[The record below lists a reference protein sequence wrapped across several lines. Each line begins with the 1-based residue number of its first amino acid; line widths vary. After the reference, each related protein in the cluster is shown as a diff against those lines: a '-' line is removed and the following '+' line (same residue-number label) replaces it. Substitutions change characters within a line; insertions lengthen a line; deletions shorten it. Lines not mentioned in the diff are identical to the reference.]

1 MIPKIVAR
9 TAGTDINRLTQS
21 LSLSPLQAR
30 LVANRYS
37 AESGNGL
44 ESERLQQV
52 VKTSLKNIAAPN
64 LLIDSEKAVKRIAQA
79 IRDRQS
85 IGLLT
90 DYDVDG
96 ITSHA
101 ILFHALRDYFG
112 FPEEKMQ
119 HLIGHRITD
128 GYGVSQGLVER
139 ILKNGQCA
147 DELPGLII
155 TADCGS
161 SDEKQIARLKEQGI
175 DVIITDHHAIP
186 QEGIPSSALAT
197 INPTREDCQY
207 PDHTIAGCM
216 VSWLLMSHLRSELI
230 ANGTLTK
237 DAPKLSGLLDFV
249 SLGTVADAVS
259 LSSPINRAV
268 VNAGLKVMNQLQR
281 PCWQAMKRLLE
292 RDFQAFTAEDLGF
305 QIGPRI
311 NARSRMSDPYKALY
325 YLCAPTLAESLQHL
339 NALDSDNKE
348 RKETEKTML
357 EIAFRLARQQ
367 LNTQSWSLVV
377 YHEDFHAGVQG
388 IVASRLMEKFGRPA
402 IVLSPGNEAG
412 KLTGSARTIPMVH
425 IRQAI
430 EQVANE
436 RPEMILGFGGHK
448 GAAGLQLDSHSV
460 DEFRLLFDKAV
471 DFQLHEQLHNSQIHS
486 SDDLQPLIY
495 SDGELSESELSFQTI
510 AELKQLEPYGREFE
524 VPVFEGDFMVQ
535 SIRSIGGE
543 GTHLMIQ
550 LATDAHSFRA
560 VWFRALEKKNDPFPF
575 VEGQIIHAVYQL
587 KENYYRGNFSI
598 QLHIIYASL

>member
-1 MIPKIVAR
+1 MIPEVIAR
-9 TAGTDINRLTQS
+9 TAGTDIDELVKT
-21 LSLSPLQAR
+21 LALSPLQAR
-30 LVANRYS
+30 IVANRTRTDHVS
-37 AESGNGL
+37 SGL
-44 ESERLQQV
+44 LQQV
-52 VKTSLKNIAAPN
+52 VAASLKNIASPN
-64 LLIDSEKAVKRIAQA
+64 LLINGDRAVKRIAQA
-79 IRDRQS
+79 IHHGET

-101 ILFHALRDYFG
+101 ILFHALRDYFA
-112 FPEEKMQ
+112 FPEEKIQ
-119 HLIGHRITD
+119 HLIGHRIED
-128 GYGVSQGLVER
+128 GYGVSQKLVER
-139 ILKNGQCA
+139 ILSKE
-147 DELPGLII
+147 ELPDLII

-161 SDEKQIARLKEQGI
+161 SDEQQIARLKEQGI
-175 DVIITDHHAIP
+175 DVIVTDHHAIP
-186 QEGIPSSALAT
+186 QEGIPASALAT

-207 PDHTIAGCM
+207 PDSTIAGCM

-230 ANGTLTK
+230 ADKTLSP
-237 DAPKLSGLLDFV
+237 DSPKLSGLLDFV

-281 PCWQAMKRLLE
+281 PCWKAMKILLD

-325 YLCAPTLAESLQHL
+325 YLCAPSLSEAHQHL
-339 NALDSDNKE
+339 GALDTDNQD

-357 EIAFRLARQQ
+357 EIAFRLAKQQ
-367 LNTQSWSLVV
+367 LEKHLWSLVV

-388 IVASRLMEKFGRPA
+388 IVASRLMEKFGRPV
-402 IVLSPGNEAG
+402 IVLSPSSEEG
-412 KLTGSARTIPMVH
+412 KLTGSARTIAMVH

-436 RPEMILGFGGHK
+436 RPDIVLRFGGHK
-448 GAAGLQLDSHSV
+448 GAAGLKLKTQSV

-471 DFQLHEQLHNSQIHS
+471 FSQLKEQLQEQLHGRADNHS
-486 SDDLQPLIY
+486 VLRPLIY
-495 SDGELSESELSFQTI
+495 SDGELAESELSFQTI
-510 AELKQLEPYGREFE
+510 ADLKYLEPYGREFE
-524 VPVFEGDFMVQ
+524 QPVFEGDFKVQ
-535 SIRSIGGE
+535 SIRSIGAD

-550 LATDAHSFRA
+550 LATDSYSFRA
-560 VWFRALEKKNDPFPF
+560 VWFRALDKKTDPFPF
-575 VEGQIIHAVYQL
+575 VEGQLIHAVYQL

-598 QLHIIYASL
+598 QLHIVYASL